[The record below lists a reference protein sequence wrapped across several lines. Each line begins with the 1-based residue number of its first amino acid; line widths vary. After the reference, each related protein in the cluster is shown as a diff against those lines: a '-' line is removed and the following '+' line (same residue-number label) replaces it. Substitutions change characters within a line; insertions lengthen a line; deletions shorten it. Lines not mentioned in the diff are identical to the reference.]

1 MSYAFHG
8 RPPEGDCKPPQA
20 ADFVALGF
28 LAGLDHFAGR
38 VDGAEH
44 HGGLAELLDL
54 IAKVRCNPR
63 SFASA
68 ECGRNATRLNE
79 AGSVLPRGAAM
90 VAAASLRAFITGND
104 ER

>member
-1 MSYAFHG
+1 MVG
-8 RPPEGDCKPPQA
+8 RRKVIASRHRRPISLPPT
-20 ADFVALGF
+20 LGF
-28 LAGLDHFAGR
+28 LAGLEHLDHFAGR

-79 AGSVLPRGAAM
+79 AGFCPSAGSGHGRGSKS
-90 VAAASLRAFITGND
+90 ASFQYR
-104 ER
+104 E

>member
-1 MSYAFHG
+1 MVG
-8 RPPEGDCKPPQA
+8 RRKVIASRHRRPISLPPT
-20 ADFVALGF
+20 LGF
-28 LAGLDHFAGR
+28 LAGLEHLDHFAGR

-68 ECGRNATRLNE
+68 EWGETPRASTRR
-79 AGSVLPRGAAM
+79 GSSSAGAAM
-90 VAAASLRAFITGND
+90 VAAAGLRAFNTGND

>member
-1 MSYAFHG
+1 MVG
-8 RPPEGDCKPPQA
+8 RRKVIASRHRRPISLP
-20 ADFVALGF
+20 LGF
-28 LAGLDHFAGR
+28 LAGPTLDHFAGR

-54 IAKVRCNPR
+54 IAKVRCYPR

-79 AGSVLPRGAAM
+79 AGFCPSAGSGHGRGSKS
-90 VAAASLRAFITGND
+90 ASFHYR
-104 ER
+104 E

>member
-1 MSYAFHG
+1 VSYAFHG

-20 ADFVALGF
+20 ADFVALG
-28 LAGLDHFAGR
+28 R

-54 IAKVRCNPR
+54 IAKVRCYPR

-79 AGSVLPRGAAM
+79 AGFCPSAGSGHGRGSKS
-90 VAAASLRAFITGND
+90 ASFHYR
-104 ER
+104 E

>member
-1 MSYAFHG
+1 VSYAFHG

-79 AGSVLPRGAAM
+79 AGFCPSAGSGHGRGSKS
-90 VAAASLRAFITGND
+90 ASFHYR
-104 ER
+104 E